1 MINRILLQT
10 WSRLAFQTRYFNAQA
25 PATQSEKLLQFTDAL
40 TKQQLKDTKQQ
51 VSQGRSWKI
60 EELRLKSTEDLT
72 KLWYVMLKEKNLLLS
87 DGIFFKKVVGV
98 KGRMGKLVQLKIS
111 MARLKTVV
119 QEREKVRQKYRKQL
133 EDEYVKQ
140 KTEQYLAQQQEIS
153 KSEIEVP
160 EITPNLLRAKVRD
173 LKLGKDDVSYI
184 EEALRIKHKK
194 EDYKQYLREKYDYKN
209 KPIVRLG
216 ESLPEGK
223 TEDQVIR
230 QFKSSVQEQIE
241 TAKPIPQDEIL
252 RSHVKNWFMLG
263 PKQKRVI
270 VNFLQARRARESKSL
285 FLRELDLLGQKI
297 RHDLQQ
303 YQQQKQAQQQ

>member
-1 MINRILLQT
+1 MINRIMT
-10 WSRLAFQTRYFNAQA
+10 WSRLAFKPQYFNAQA

>member
-10 WSRLAFQTRYFNAQA
+10 WSKLAFQTRYFNVQA

-51 VSQGRSWKI
+51 VSQGRSWKV

-119 QEREKVRQKYRKQL
+119 QERDRIRQKYRKQL

-184 EEALRIKHKK
+184 EQALRIKHKK

>member
-10 WSRLAFQTRYFNAQA
+10 WNKLAFKTRYFNAQA

-51 VSQGRSWKI
+51 VSQGRSWKV

-98 KGRMGKLVQLKIS
+98 KGRMGKLVQLKKS

-119 QEREKVRQKYRKQL
+119 KEREIIRQKYRRQL

-153 KSEIEVP
+153 KQEIEVP
-160 EITPNLLRAKVRD
+160 EITTNLLRAKVRD
-173 LKLGKDDVSYI
+173 LRLGKDDVSYI
-184 EEALRIKHKK
+184 EEALNIKHKK
-194 EDYKQYLREKYDYKN
+194 ENYKQYLKEKYDYKN

-216 ESLPEGK
+216 DSLPEGK

-230 QFKSSVQEQIE
+230 QFKSTVQEQIQA
-241 TAKPIPQDEIL
+241 AKPIPQDEIL

-270 VNFLQARRARESKSL
+270 VNFLQARRARESKQL

-297 RHDLQQ
+297 RYDLQQ

>member
-1 MINRILLQT
+1 MINRIMT
-10 WSRLAFQTRYFNAQA
+10 WSRLAFKPKYFNAQA

-51 VSQGRSWKI
+51 VSQGRSWKV

-119 QEREKVRQKYRKQL
+119 QERDRIRQKYRKQL

-184 EEALRIKHKK
+184 EEALRIRHKK

-209 KPIVRLG
+209 KPIVKLG
-216 ESLPEGK
+216 ENLPEGK

>member
-1 MINRILLQT
+1 MINRIIT
-10 WSRLAFQTRYFNAQA
+10 WSKFAFKIKYFNAQA

-51 VSQGRSWKI
+51 VSQGRSWKV

-87 DGIFFKKVVGV
+87 DGIFFKKVIGV
-98 KGRMGKLVQLKIS
+98 KGRMGKLVQLKKS

-119 QEREKVRQKYRKQL
+119 KEREIIRQKYRRQL

-140 KTEQYLAQQQEIS
+140 KTEQYLAQQQEIN

-160 EITPNLLRAKVRD
+160 EITTNLLRAKVRD

-184 EEALRIKHKK
+184 EEALNIKHKK
-194 EDYKQYLREKYDYKN
+194 ENYKQYLREKYDYKN

-230 QFKSSVQEQIE
+230 QFKSTVQEQIE
-241 TAKPIPQDEIL
+241 ASKPIPQDEIL

-270 VNFLQARRARESKSL
+270 VNFLQARRARESKQL

-303 YQQQKQAQQQ
+303 YQQQKQQQ